1 MTKKS
6 QRRMAIRSYK
16 KSQNDHST
24 KMEQARM
31 SFPPERNT
39 MTERSRGTSIA
50 LAQIEDSIA
59 LEQRIKSELAGKIVK
74 LSGVFSDCLKKGGK
88 ILLCG
93 NGGSAADAQHI
104 AGELVVRL
112 KSSSKRKALPA
123 IALTVNSSVL
133 TAAANDFGFEKVFS
147 RQVEAL
153 GRKGDCLLAF
163 STSGKSSN
171 VNSAMRSARKIGMKT
186 LALSG
191 KDGGEMSRIADFSI
205 IVPSSET
212 QRIQE
217 VHILIGHIVCDLIE
231 REFEKDA

>member
-1 MTKKS
+1 MSGPPEINTMIKKS
-6 QRRMAIRSYK
+6 KQI
-16 KSQNDHST
+16 
-24 KMEQARM
+24 
-31 SFPPERNT
+31 
-39 MTERSRGTSIA
+39 SIA

-59 LEQRIKSELAGKIVK
+59 LKEKIKFELSEKIVRFAEI
-74 LSGVFSDCLKKGGK
+74 LSKCLKKGGK

-153 GRKGDCLLAF
+153 GKRGDCLLAL
-163 STSGKSSN
+163 STSGESSN
-171 VNSAMRSARKIGMKT
+171 VNLAIKTARKIGMKT

-191 KDGGEMSRIADFSI
+191 KNGGETSKIADFSI

-217 VHILIGHIVCDLIE
+217 VHILIGHILCDLIE
-231 REFEKDA
+231 REFG

>member
-1 MTKKS
+1 MPVPPNFKHMVK
-6 QRRMAIRSYK
+6 RSK
-16 KSQNDHST
+16 QI
-24 KMEQARM
+24 
-31 SFPPERNT
+31 
-39 MTERSRGTSIA
+39 SIA
-50 LAQIEDSIA
+50 LAQIEESIA
-59 LEQRIKSELAGKIVK
+59 LKQKIKSELAEKVVELAEI
-74 LSGVFSDCLKKGGK
+74 LNSCLKKGGK

-153 GRKGDCLLAF
+153 GKREDCLLAL
-163 STSGKSSN
+163 STSGESSN
-171 VNSAMRSARKIGMKT
+171 VNLAIKTARKIGMKT

-191 KDGGEMSRIADFSI
+191 KNGGETSKIADFSI

-217 VHILIGHIVCDLIE
+217 VHILIGHILCDLIE
-231 REFEKDA
+231 RKFG

>member
-6 QRRMAIRSYK
+6 KQI
-16 KSQNDHST
+16 
-24 KMEQARM
+24 
-31 SFPPERNT
+31 
-39 MTERSRGTSIA
+39 SIA
-50 LAQIEDSIA
+50 QSQIEESIA
-59 LEQRIKSELAGKIVK
+59 LEEKIKSEFSEKIVK
-74 LSGVFSDCLKKGGK
+74 LAEILNDCFKKGGK

-112 KSSSKRKALPA
+112 RSDSKRKALPS
-123 IALTVNSSVL
+123 IALTVNPSIL
-133 TAAANDFGFEKVFS
+133 TAASNDFGFERVFS

-153 GRKGDCLLAF
+153 GKKGDCLLAL
-163 STSGKSSN
+163 STSGESSN
-171 VNSAMRSARKIGMKT
+171 VNLAIKTARKIGMKT

-191 KDGGEMSRIADFSI
+191 KKGGEMSRIADYSI

-217 VHILIGHIVCDLIE
+217 VHLLVGHIVCDLIE
-231 REFEKDA
+231 RNY

>member
-1 MTKKS
+1 MPVPPNFNHMVK
-6 QRRMAIRSYK
+6 RSK
-16 KSQNDHST
+16 QI
-24 KMEQARM
+24 
-31 SFPPERNT
+31 
-39 MTERSRGTSIA
+39 SIA
-50 LAQIEDSIA
+50 LAQIEESIA
-59 LEQRIKSELAGKIVK
+59 LKEKIKSVLSEKIVRFAEI
-74 LSGVFSDCLKKGGK
+74 LSNCLKKGGK
-88 ILLCG
+88 IMLCG

-133 TAAANDFGFEKVFS
+133 TAAANDFGFEKVFT

-153 GRKGDCLLAF
+153 GVKGDCLLAL

-171 VNSAMRSARKIGMKT
+171 VNSAIKTARKIGMKT

-191 KDGGEMSRIADFSI
+191 KNGGEMTRIVDFSI
-205 IVPSSET
+205 IVPSFET

-217 VHILIGHIVCDLIE
+217 VHILIGHIISDLIE
-231 REFEKDA
+231 RGFE

>member
-1 MTKKS
+1 MPIPPDFKRMTK
-6 QRRMAIRSYK
+6 RSK
-16 KSQNDHST
+16 QI
-24 KMEQARM
+24 
-31 SFPPERNT
+31 
-39 MTERSRGTSIA
+39 SIA

-59 LEQRIKSELAGKIVK
+59 LKEKVKSELSEKIVRYTGI
-74 LSGVFSDCLKKGGK
+74 LTQCLKKGGK

-133 TAAANDFGFEKVFS
+133 TAAANDFGFERVFS

-153 GRKGDCLLAF
+153 GKRKDCLLAF
-163 STSGKSSN
+163 STSG
-171 VNSAMRSARKIGMKT
+171 NSPNLNLAIKTARKIGMKT

-191 KDGGEMSRIADFSI
+191 KSGGEMSRLADFSI

-217 VHILIGHIVCDLIE
+217 VHILIGHIICDLIE
-231 REFEKDA
+231 RSFE

>member
-6 QRRMAIRSYK
+6 KDI
-16 KSQNDHST
+16 
-24 KMEQARM
+24 
-31 SFPPERNT
+31 
-39 MTERSRGTSIA
+39 SIA
-50 LAQIEDSIA
+50 LAQIDDSIA
-59 LEQRIKSELAGKIVK
+59 LKQRIKSELAEKIVK
-74 LSGVFSDCLKKGGK
+74 LGRILGDCLKRGGK

-153 GRKGDCLLAF
+153 GNKGDCLLAF

-171 VNSAMRSARKIGMKT
+171 VNSAIRSARKIGMKT

-191 KDGGEMSRIADFSI
+191 KDGGEMSRISDFSI

-231 REFEKDA
+231 RNFE

>member
-1 MTKKS
+1 MSVPPEINTMTKKS
-6 QRRMAIRSYK
+6 KQIFIA
-16 KSQNDHST
+16 
-24 KMEQARM
+24 QAQI
-31 SFPPERNT
+31 E
-39 MTERSRGTSIA
+39 ESIA
-50 LAQIEDSIA
+50 LKEK
-59 LEQRIKSELAGKIVK
+59 IKSELLEKIVEF
-74 LSGVFSDCLKKGGK
+74 SGILGNCLKKGGK

-153 GRKGDCLLAF
+153 GKKGDCLLAL
-163 STSGKSSN
+163 STSGESSN
-171 VNSAMRSARKIGMKT
+171 VNLAIKTARKIGMKT

-191 KDGGEMSRIADFSI
+191 KNGGEMARIADFSI

-231 REFEKDA
+231 RKFG

>member
-1 MTKKS
+1 MGADSKSVPPEINTMTKKS
-6 QRRMAIRSYK
+6 KQI
-16 KSQNDHST
+16 
-24 KMEQARM
+24 
-31 SFPPERNT
+31 
-39 MTERSRGTSIA
+39 SIA
-50 LAQIEDSIA
+50 LSQIEDNIA
-59 LEQRIKSELAGKIVK
+59 LKEKIKSELSEKIVRFAEI
-74 LSGVFSDCLKKGGK
+74 LSNCLKKGGK

-153 GRKGDCLLAF
+153 GKKGDCLLAF
-163 STSGKSSN
+163 STSGESSN
-171 VNSAMRSARKIGMKT
+171 VNSAIKTARKIGMKT

-191 KDGGEMSRIADFSI
+191 KNGGGMIKIADFSI

-217 VHILIGHIVCDLIE
+217 VHILIGHIICDLIE
-231 REFEKDA
+231 RDFE

>member
-6 QRRMAIRSYK
+6 KQI
-16 KSQNDHST
+16 
-24 KMEQARM
+24 
-31 SFPPERNT
+31 
-39 MTERSRGTSIA
+39 SIA
-50 LAQIEDSIA
+50 QSQIEESIA
-59 LEQRIKSELAGKIVK
+59 LEEKIKSEFSEKIVK
-74 LSGVFSDCLKKGGK
+74 LAEILNDCFKKGGK

-112 KSSSKRKALPA
+112 RSDSKRKALPS
-123 IALTVNSSVL
+123 IALTVNPSIL
-133 TAAANDFGFEKVFS
+133 TAASNDFGFERVFS

-153 GRKGDCLLAF
+153 GKKGDCLLAL
-163 STSGKSSN
+163 STSGESSN
-171 VNSAMRSARKIGMKT
+171 VNLAIKTARKIGMKT

-191 KDGGEMSRIADFSI
+191 KKGGEMSRIADYSI

-217 VHILIGHIVCDLIE
+217 VHLLIGHIVCDLIE
-231 REFEKDA
+231 RNY

>member
-1 MTKKS
+1 MPVPPEIDIMVKKS
-6 QRRMAIRSYK
+6 KQISV
-16 KSQNDHST
+16 
-24 KMEQARM
+24 
-31 SFPPERNT
+31 
-39 MTERSRGTSIA
+39 A
-50 LAQIEDSIA
+50 LAQIEDSIF
-59 LEQRIKSELAGKIVK
+59 LKEKIKFELSEKIVEF
-74 LSGVFSDCLKKGGK
+74 SGILGNCLKKGGK
-88 ILLCG
+88 VLLCG

-153 GRKGDCLLAF
+153 GKRGDCLLAF
-163 STSGKSSN
+163 STSGESSN
-171 VNSAMRSARKIGMKT
+171 VNLAIKTARKIGMKT

-191 KDGGEMSRIADFSI
+191 KDGGEMAKIADFSI
-205 IVPSSET
+205 IVPSTET

-217 VHILIGHIVCDLIE
+217 VHILIGHIICDLIE
-231 REFEKDA
+231 RDFE